1 MKLIIGCGLVGTE
14 LLKKLSHEEKVVVV
28 DPYIDRISS
37 DEINDENYIHVKQ
50 QFEEFLNNTYYH
62 GLFECIVNLSYP
74 VKRDI
79 GANPFP
85 ESNIF
90 KNSIEKH
97 IGFYYDVMKSASI
110 LLKPNEIGSVVSA
123 ASIYS
128 TFIPR
133 SELYEDSNRITPV
146 DYVASK
152 SSIVFLSK
160 FFAKNFNKNIYYNT
174 ISFGGVFNNHEQKFV
189 DKYGAHTKS
198 GQMLNVNDLIQSFLY
213 LCKAHINKVNGID
226 LKIDDGFTL

>member
-1 MKLIIGCGLVGTE
+1 MKLIIGCGLVGAE
-14 LLKKLSHEEKVVVV
+14 LLKKLSHDGKVVVV

-85 ESNIF
+85 ESIIF
-90 KNSIEKH
+90 KNSIENH

-133 SELYEDSNRITPV
+133 NELYEDSDRITPV

-213 LCKAHINKVNGID
+213 LSKAHTNKVNGID